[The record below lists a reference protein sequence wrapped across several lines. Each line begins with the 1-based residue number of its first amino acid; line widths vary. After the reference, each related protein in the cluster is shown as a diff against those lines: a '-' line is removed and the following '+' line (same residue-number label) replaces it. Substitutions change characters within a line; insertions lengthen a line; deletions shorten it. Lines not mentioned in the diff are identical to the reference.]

1 MRCCLCGRAHT
12 AVVVVCSR
20 ELPGVAAGAP
30 PLMASQASRS
40 AEGAADA
47 KDAREDSERRRR
59 LVVVVQRQREQRWA
73 AVMFGVGEPPLVCQE
88 AVFTR
93 DRGPRAFLHP
103 FSPYG
108 RAVLRVTQH
117 SQPPELRPGPPQK
130 QARPEDGVDGAD
142 QGGLSTRGS
151 TPPRKAPPLRRL
163 DDEALKRSRLHS
175 NQYEL
180 SQDLL
185 DKQVEMLERKYG
197 GVRARTAALTIQR
210 AFRSHCM
217 QKRFLDL
224 ASASKGERRLSRRIH
239 ALDLLAPSG
248 ASPPS
253 SEGALPWPAH
263 HRTPTKG
270 ALAEAAAAAAAAS
283 RRVPPQVPRRSSS
296 IPGTTTT
303 TAASSKENSG
313 SWKHSSTAAAATAP
327 ANGSGQPALP
337 STRPEDKRLSNI
349 SENSEDSVDCPAYSC
364 SPPASDVLLL
374 YPHQG
379 PGSPKDSLGSKGSE
393 AQRKRQYRVGLNLF
407 NKRPEK
413 GIRYLVERGFLDPCP
428 RAVARFL
435 ISRKGLSK
443 MRIGEYLGDL
453 QGPFNARVLECF
465 VEELD
470 FAGMQV
476 DLALRRFQSHFLLPG
491 EAQKIERLV
500 EVFSQRYARCN
511 PDVVAKL
518 ASPDTLFVLAFSV
531 VLLNTDLHTPS
542 VKADKRM
549 KLEDYVR
556 NLRGVDEGRDLDRDM
571 LTGIYE
577 RIKVHP
583 FRPGSDHVSQV
594 LKVQQSIVGKRPN
607 LALAHR
613 RLVCYCRLYEVYDV
627 HKKER
632 PGVHQREVFL
642 FNDLLL
648 VTKIFSKKKN
658 SVQYAFRQS
667 LPLCGMNVALFEAP
681 YYPHGISLTQR
692 VDDRA
697 LMTLNARNEHD
708 RCKFV
713 DDLRESILEMDE
725 MESLRI
731 EGELEKQQALRSPWD
746 QRDSGLADMEATGE
760 GNGGGS
766 TLLAQSPCL
775 KRSALSNSLLDLHDQ
790 QTAARPVRRG
800 SAGSLDSGMSVSFQ
814 SSAASSVSRE
824 SSPHTVQHPDGAAAA
839 AATSLGDGTRHGF
852 LGNLFGKRGRHV
864 AVTTTTTTPQAA
876 AVVTSEVPATTEP
889 PG

>member
-1 MRCCLCGRAHT
+1 MTEGASLSSSRATLCERLHELQKCVEAKDRLIERQCIGIQELEHQ
-12 AVVVVCSR
+12 VVVLRAERDALLRDIDRLCLQLEVIDLQRLSNGSQPPER
-20 ELPGVAAGAP
+20 GGPPVKQPRPEEAG
-30 PLMASQASRS
+30 S
-40 AEGAADA
+40 AEGAELGA
-47 KDAREDSERRRR
+47 
-59 LVVVVQRQREQRWA
+59 L
-73 AVMFGVGEPPLVCQE
+73 G
-88 AVFTR
+88 
-93 DRGPRAFLHP
+93 RG
-103 FSPYG
+103 G
-108 RAVLRVTQH
+108 
-117 SQPPELRPGPPQK
+117 
-130 QARPEDGVDGAD
+130 
-142 QGGLSTRGS
+142 
-151 TPPRKAPPLRRL
+151 TPPKKASVRRL
-163 DDEALKRSRLHS
+163 DEDALKRSRLHN

-224 ASASKGERRLSRRIH
+224 ANASKGERRLSRRIH
-239 ALDLLAPSG
+239 ALDLLAPDGNTPLRHHGWARGSPT
-248 ASPPS
+248 PPS
-253 SEGALPWPAH
+253 EG
-263 HRTPTKG
+263 
-270 ALAEAAAAAAAAS
+270 S
-283 RRVPPQVPRRSSS
+283 QRRVPPQVPRRTSS
-296 IPGTTTT
+296 IPGGTKESSTWKRPAVAPSQSPAP
-303 TAASSKENSG
+303 TAA
-313 SWKHSSTAAAATAP
+313 STAAAAAAATAAAASQSPLAAVP
-327 ANGSGQPALP
+327 AGL
-337 STRPEDKRLSNI
+337 RLEDKRLSNI
-349 SENSEDSVDCPAYSC
+349 SENSEDSLDCAAYSC

-379 PGSPKDSLGSKGSE
+379 VGGSKDSMGSSKGSE

-413 GIRYLVERGFLDPCP
+413 GVRYLVDRGFLDACP

-435 ISRKGLSK
+435 VSRKGLSK
-443 MRIGEYLGDL
+443 LMIGDYLGNL
-453 QGPFNARVLECF
+453 QCPFNMQVLECF
-465 VEELD
+465 VQELD

-476 DLALRRFQSHFLLPG
+476 DLALRKFQSYFILPG

-500 EVFSQRYARCN
+500 EVFSHQYAQCN

-518 ASPDTLFVLAFSV
+518 RSADTLFVLAFSV

-549 KLEDYVR
+549 KLDDYVR
-556 NLRGVDEGRDLDRDM
+556 NLRGVDEGHDLDRDM
-571 LTGIYE
+571 LAGIYE
-577 RIKVHP
+577 RIKAHP

-594 LKVQQSIVGKRPN
+594 LKVQQSIVGKKPN

-658 SVQYAFRQS
+658 SIQYAFRQS
-667 LPLCGMNVALFEAP
+667 LPLCGMSVALFEAP
-681 YYPHGISLTQR
+681 HYPHGISLSQR

-713 DDLRESILEMDE
+713 DDLREAILEMDE
-725 MESLRI
+725 MENLRI
-731 EGELEKQQALRSPWD
+731 EGELEKQQPLRSPWD
-746 QRDSGLADMEATGE
+746 QRDSGLADMEGTGE
-760 GNGGGS
+760 GP
-766 TLLAQSPCL
+766 LAQSPCL

-824 SSPHTVQHPDGAAAA
+824 ASPHTVQRTADPP
-839 AATSLGDGTRHGF
+839 GDPSQQRQGF
-852 LGNLFGKRGRHV
+852 LGGLFAVAGKRTRPPPQGR
-864 AVTTTTTTPQAA
+864 APVT
-876 AVVTSEVPATTEP
+876 VVPPAEA

>member
-1 MRCCLCGRAHT
+1 
-12 AVVVVCSR
+12 
-20 ELPGVAAGAP
+20 
-30 PLMASQASRS
+30 
-40 AEGAADA
+40 
-47 KDAREDSERRRR
+47 
-59 LVVVVQRQREQRWA
+59 
-73 AVMFGVGEPPLVCQE
+73 MFGVGEPPLVCQE

-130 QARPEDGVDGAD
+130 QARPEDGSDGAD
-142 QGGLSTRGS
+142 QGGLPARGS
-151 TPPRKAPPLRRL
+151 TPPRKASQMRRL

-239 ALDLLAPSG
+239 ALDLLGPSAG
-248 ASPPS
+248 TSPPA
-253 SEGALPWPAH
+253 EGGLPWPP
-263 HRTPTKG
+263 HRASGPTKG
-270 ALAEAAAAAAAAS
+270 ILAEAAAAAAAAS
-283 RRVPPQVPRRSSS
+283 RRVAPPQVPRRSSS
-296 IPGTTTT
+296 IPGT
-303 TAASSKENSG
+303 SSSPSSTIAKDNSG
-313 SWKHSSTAAAATAP
+313 SSWKHSPVLSGGGGSASPASSSSPAAP
-327 ANGSGQPALP
+327 ANGGGQPALP
-337 STRPEDKRLSNI
+337 SGRPEDKRLSNI

-379 PGSPKDSLGSKGSE
+379 PGSPKDSLGSKGGE

-413 GIRYLVERGFLDPCP
+413 GIRYLVERGFLDACP

-435 ISRKGLSK
+435 VSRKGLSK
-443 MRIGEYLGDL
+443 LRIGEYLGDL
-453 QGPFNARVLECF
+453 QRPFNGRVLECF

-518 ASPDTLFVLAFSV
+518 ASADTLFVLAFSV

-549 KLEDYVR
+549 KLDDYVR
-556 NLRGVDEGRDLDRDM
+556 NLRGVDEGHDLDRDM
-571 LTGIYE
+571 LAGIYE
-577 RIKVHP
+577 RIKAHP

-681 YYPHGISLTQR
+681 YYPHGISLSQR

-731 EGELEKQQALRSPWD
+731 EGELEKQQPLRSPWD
-746 QRDSGLADMEATGE
+746 QRDSGLADMEAAGE
-760 GNGGGS
+760 GVGGGGGGGGGGG

-800 SAGSLDSGMSVSFQ
+800 SAGSLDSGMVSWQ
-814 SSAASSVSRE
+814 QTERLATGPASSPSP
-824 SSPHTVQHPDGAAAA
+824 SSP
-839 AATSLGDGTRHGF
+839 R
-852 LGNLFGKRGRHV
+852 R
-864 AVTTTTTTPQAA
+864 
-876 AVVTSEVPATTEP
+876 PAR
-889 PG
+889 

>member
-1 MRCCLCGRAHT
+1 MTEGASLSSSRATLCERLHELQKCVEAKDRLIERQCIGIQELEHQ
-12 AVVVVCSR
+12 VVVLRAERDALLRDIDRLCLQLEVIDLQRLSNGSQPPER
-20 ELPGVAAGAP
+20 GGPPVKQPRPEEAG
-30 PLMASQASRS
+30 S
-40 AEGAADA
+40 AEGAELGA
-47 KDAREDSERRRR
+47 
-59 LVVVVQRQREQRWA
+59 L
-73 AVMFGVGEPPLVCQE
+73 G
-88 AVFTR
+88 
-93 DRGPRAFLHP
+93 RG
-103 FSPYG
+103 G
-108 RAVLRVTQH
+108 
-117 SQPPELRPGPPQK
+117 
-130 QARPEDGVDGAD
+130 
-142 QGGLSTRGS
+142 
-151 TPPRKAPPLRRL
+151 TPPKKASVRRL
-163 DDEALKRSRLHS
+163 DEDALKRSRLHN

-224 ASASKGERRLSRRIH
+224 ANASKGERRLSRRIH
-239 ALDLLAPSG
+239 ALDLLAPDGNTPLRHHGWARGSPT
-248 ASPPS
+248 PPS
-253 SEGALPWPAH
+253 EG
-263 HRTPTKG
+263 
-270 ALAEAAAAAAAAS
+270 S
-283 RRVPPQVPRRSSS
+283 QRRVPPQVPRRTSS
-296 IPGTTTT
+296 IPGGT
-303 TAASSKENSG
+303 KE
-313 SWKHSSTAAAATAP
+313 SSTWK
-327 ANGSGQPALP
+327 
-337 STRPEDKRLSNI
+337 RP
-349 SENSEDSVDCPAYSC
+349 
-364 SPPASDVLLL
+364 
-374 YPHQG
+374 
-379 PGSPKDSLGSKGSE
+379 GSE

-413 GIRYLVERGFLDPCP
+413 GVRYLVDRGFLDACP

-435 ISRKGLSK
+435 VSRKGLSK
-443 MRIGEYLGDL
+443 LMIGDYLGNL
-453 QGPFNARVLECF
+453 QCPFNMQVLECF
-465 VEELD
+465 VQELD

-476 DLALRRFQSHFLLPG
+476 DLALRKFQSYFILPG

-500 EVFSQRYARCN
+500 EVFSHQYAQCN

-518 ASPDTLFVLAFSV
+518 RSADTLFVLAFSV

-549 KLEDYVR
+549 KLDDYVR
-556 NLRGVDEGRDLDRDM
+556 NLRGVDEGHDLDRDM
-571 LTGIYE
+571 LAGIYE
-577 RIKVHP
+577 RIKAHP

-594 LKVQQSIVGKRPN
+594 LKVQQSIVGKKPN

-658 SVQYAFRQS
+658 SIQYAFRQS
-667 LPLCGMNVALFEAP
+667 LPLCGMSVALFEAP
-681 YYPHGISLTQR
+681 HYPHGISLSQR

-713 DDLRESILEMDE
+713 DDLREAILEMDE
-725 MESLRI
+725 MENLRI
-731 EGELEKQQALRSPWD
+731 EGELEKQQPLRSPWD
-746 QRDSGLADMEATGE
+746 QRDSGLADMEGTGE
-760 GNGGGS
+760 GP
-766 TLLAQSPCL
+766 LAQSPCL

-824 SSPHTVQHPDGAAAA
+824 ASPHTVQRTADPP
-839 AATSLGDGTRHGF
+839 GDPSQQRQGF
-852 LGNLFGKRGRHV
+852 LGGLFAVAGKRTRPPPQGR
-864 AVTTTTTTPQAA
+864 APVT
-876 AVVTSEVPATTEP
+876 VVPPAEA

>member
-1 MRCCLCGRAHT
+1 
-12 AVVVVCSR
+12 
-20 ELPGVAAGAP
+20 
-30 PLMASQASRS
+30 
-40 AEGAADA
+40 
-47 KDAREDSERRRR
+47 
-59 LVVVVQRQREQRWA
+59 
-73 AVMFGVGEPPLVCQE
+73 MFGVGEPPLVCQE

-117 SQPPELRPGPPQK
+117 SQPPERGGPPVK
-130 QARPEDGVDGAD
+130 QPRPEEAGSAEGAELGALGR
-142 QGGLSTRGS
+142 GG
-151 TPPRKAPPLRRL
+151 TPPKKASVRRL
-163 DDEALKRSRLHS
+163 DEDALKRSRLHN

-224 ASASKGERRLSRRIH
+224 ANASKGERRLSRRIH
-239 ALDLLAPSG
+239 ALDLLAPDGNTPLRHHGWARGSPT
-248 ASPPS
+248 PPS
-253 SEGALPWPAH
+253 EG
-263 HRTPTKG
+263 
-270 ALAEAAAAAAAAS
+270 S
-283 RRVPPQVPRRSSS
+283 QRRVPPQVPRRTSS
-296 IPGTTTT
+296 IPGGTKEGSAWKRPSVSLGCG
-303 TAASSKENSG
+303 AAG
-313 SWKHSSTAAAATAP
+313 
-327 ANGSGQPALP
+327 L
-337 STRPEDKRLSNI
+337 RLEDKRLSNI
-349 SENSEDSVDCPAYSC
+349 SENSEDSLDCAAYSC

-379 PGSPKDSLGSKGSE
+379 VGGSKDSMGSSKGSE

-413 GIRYLVERGFLDPCP
+413 GVRYLVDRGFLDACP

-435 ISRKGLSK
+435 VSRKGLSK
-443 MRIGEYLGDL
+443 LMIGDYLGNL
-453 QGPFNARVLECF
+453 QCPFNMQVLECF
-465 VEELD
+465 VQELD

-476 DLALRRFQSHFLLPG
+476 DLALRKFQSYFILPG

-500 EVFSQRYARCN
+500 EVFSHQYAQCN

-518 ASPDTLFVLAFSV
+518 RSADTLFVLAFSV

-549 KLEDYVR
+549 KLDDYVR
-556 NLRGVDEGRDLDRDM
+556 NLRGVDEGHDLDRDM
-571 LTGIYE
+571 LAGIYE
-577 RIKVHP
+577 RIKAHP

-594 LKVQQSIVGKRPN
+594 LKVQQSIVGKKPN
-607 LALAHR
+607 LALAHGR
-613 RLVCYCRLYEVYDV
+613 VVCYCRLYEVYDV

-658 SVQYAFRQS
+658 SIQYAFRQS
-667 LPLCGMNVALFEAP
+667 LPLCGMSVALFEAP
-681 YYPHGISLTQR
+681 HYPHGISLSQR

-713 DDLRESILEMDE
+713 DDLREAILEMDE
-725 MESLRI
+725 MENLRI
-731 EGELEKQQALRSPWD
+731 EGELEKQQPLRSPWD
-746 QRDSGLADMEATGE
+746 QRDSGLADMEGTGE
-760 GNGGGS
+760 GP
-766 TLLAQSPCL
+766 LAQSPCL

-824 SSPHTVQHPDGAAAA
+824 ASPHTVQRTAD
-839 AATSLGDGTRHGF
+839 
-852 LGNLFGKRGRHV
+852 
-864 AVTTTTTTPQAA
+864 
-876 AVVTSEVPATTEP
+876 P
-889 PG
+889 PGDPSQQRQ

>member
-1 MRCCLCGRAHT
+1 MWM
-12 AVVVVCSR
+12 
-20 ELPGVAAGAP
+20 P
-30 PLMASQASRS
+30 PASRCDELLLLWRCL
-40 AEGAADA
+40 ALQ
-47 KDAREDSERRRR
+47 AR
-59 LVVVVQRQREQRWA
+59 LA
-73 AVMFGVGEPPLVCQE
+73 
-88 AVFTR
+88 
-93 DRGPRAFLHP
+93 GPGPA
-103 FSPYG
+103 
-108 RAVLRVTQH
+108 LRVCRERP
-117 SQPPELRPGPPQK
+117 SFRRYPVVDRQPPELRPGPPQK
-130 QARPEDGVDGAD
+130 QARPEDGADCAD
-142 QGGLSTRGS
+142 QGGLPTRS
-151 TPPRKAPPLRRL
+151 NTPPRKAPPLRRL

-239 ALDLLAPSG
+239 ALDLLAPS
-248 ASPPS
+248 SPPS
-253 SEGALPWPAH
+253 EAPWPAHH

-283 RRVPPQVPRRSSS
+283 RRAPPQVPRRSSS
-296 IPGTTTT
+296 IPGTTTPT
-303 TAASSKENSG
+303 SATKESPG
-313 SWKHSSTAAAATAP
+313 SWKHIAAPASSGAQVASAAAAP
-327 ANGSGQPALP
+327 ANGSGQPTLP
-337 STRPEDKRLSNI
+337 SARPEDKRLSNI

-379 PGSPKDSLGSKGSE
+379 PGSPKDSLGTKGSE

-453 QGPFNARVLECF
+453 QGAFNARVLECF

-571 LTGIYE
+571 LAGIYE

-760 GNGGGS
+760 GAGVGGS

-824 SSPHTVQHPDGAAAA
+824 SSPHTVQQQQHVDGT
-839 AATSLGDGTRHGF
+839 AATAGDGTRHGF
-852 LGNLFGKRGRHV
+852 LGNLFGKRGRH
-864 AVTTTTTTPQAA
+864 T
-876 AVVTSEVPATTEP
+876 VVTSAAFAAAAATPPSEAPAVTEP

>member
-1 MRCCLCGRAHT
+1 MWMPP
-12 AVVVVCSR
+12 R
-20 ELPGVAAGAP
+20 E
-30 PLMASQASRS
+30 PL
-40 AEGAADA
+40 
-47 KDAREDSERRRR
+47 RR
-59 LVVVVQRQREQRWA
+59 A
-73 AVMFGVGEPPLVCQE
+73 AV
-88 AVFTR
+88 AV
-93 DRGPRAFLHP
+93 AL
-103 FSPYG
+103 
-108 RAVLRVTQH
+108 
-117 SQPPELRPGPPQK
+117 PGPPGGPGGAP
-130 QARPEDGVDGAD
+130 ARHCGSAATGRPSAAIPRSTASRLSCGRVPPRSRLGLRMGWTGLTRGVPPN
-142 QGGLSTRGS
+142 RGS

-175 NQYEL
+175 QQYEL

-239 ALDLLAPSG
+239 ALDLLGPNG

-253 SEGALPWPAH
+253 SESALPWPAH

-296 IPGTTTT
+296 IPGTATTT
-303 TAASSKENSG
+303 YTCSKESSG
-313 SWKHSSTAAAATAP
+313 SWKHS
-327 ANGSGQPALP
+327 GPALP
-337 STRPEDKRLSNI
+337 SARPEDKRLSNI

-393 AQRKRQYRVGLNLF
+393 ALRKRQYRVGLNLF

-413 GIRYLVERGFLDPCP
+413 GIRYLTERGFLDSCP

-470 FAGMQV
+470 FAGMQ
-476 DLALRRFQSHFLLPG
+476 AR

-500 EVFSQRYARCN
+500 EVFSHRYARCN

-556 NLRGVDEGRDLDRDM
+556 NLRGVDEGQDLDRDM
-571 LTGIYE
+571 LAGIYE
-577 RIKVHP
+577 RIKAHP

-632 PGVHQREVFL
+632 PVC
-642 FNDLLL
+642 
-648 VTKIFSKKKN
+648 I
-658 SVQYAFRQS
+658 
-667 LPLCGMNVALFEAP
+667 NVKC
-681 YYPHGISLTQR
+681 SSS
-692 VDDRA
+692 
-697 LMTLNARNEHD
+697 MTF
-708 RCKFV
+708 C
-713 DDLRESILEMDE
+713 
-725 MESLRI
+725 
-731 EGELEKQQALRSPWD
+731 W
-746 QRDSGLADMEATGE
+746 
-760 GNGGGS
+760 
-766 TLLAQSPCL
+766 
-775 KRSALSNSLLDLHDQ
+775 
-790 QTAARPVRRG
+790 
-800 SAGSLDSGMSVSFQ
+800 
-814 SSAASSVSRE
+814 
-824 SSPHTVQHPDGAAAA
+824 
-839 AATSLGDGTRHGF
+839 
-852 LGNLFGKRGRHV
+852 
-864 AVTTTTTTPQAA
+864 
-876 AVVTSEVPATTEP
+876 
-889 PG
+889 

>member
-1 MRCCLCGRAHT
+1 MTEGTSCPQPELLKRL
-12 AVVVVCSR
+12 R
-20 ELPGVAAGAP
+20 ELQENTAEKDKLIDADCLRIQELQSRVRLLQQEKAALLCDINDICAQLGFP
-30 PLMASQASRS
+30 DL
-40 AEGAADA
+40 
-47 KDAREDSERRRR
+47 
-59 LVVVVQRQREQRWA
+59 
-73 AVMFGVGEPPLVCQE
+73 E
-88 AVFTR
+88 A
-93 DRGPRAFLHP
+93 LENE
-103 FSPYG
+103 
-108 RAVLRVTQH
+108 

-142 QGGLSTRGS
+142 QGSLPNRGS

-175 NQYEL
+175 QQYEL

-303 TAASSKENSG
+303 TSSSSKESSG
-313 SWKHSSTAAAATAP
+313 SWKHSVAPATQAATATAP
-327 ANGSGQPALP
+327 ANGSGQPTLP
-337 STRPEDKRLSNI
+337 SARPEDKRLSNI

-407 NKRPEK
+407 NKRPDK
-413 GIRYLVERGFLDPCP
+413 GIRYLTERGFLDPCP

-500 EVFSQRYARCN
+500 EVFSHRYARCN

-571 LTGIYE
+571 LAGIYE
-577 RIKVHP
+577 RIKAHP

-800 SAGSLDSGMSVSFQ
+800 SAGSLDSGMVSWQ
-814 SSAASSVSRE
+814 QTERLATGPASSPSP
-824 SSPHTVQHPDGAAAA
+824 SSPRRPV
-839 AATSLGDGTRHGF
+839 R
-852 LGNLFGKRGRHV
+852 
-864 AVTTTTTTPQAA
+864 
-876 AVVTSEVPATTEP
+876 
-889 PG
+889 

>member
-1 MRCCLCGRAHT
+1 
-12 AVVVVCSR
+12 
-20 ELPGVAAGAP
+20 
-30 PLMASQASRS
+30 
-40 AEGAADA
+40 
-47 KDAREDSERRRR
+47 
-59 LVVVVQRQREQRWA
+59 
-73 AVMFGVGEPPLVCQE
+73 MFGIGEPPLVCQE

-117 SQPPELRPGPPQK
+117 SQPPDLRPGGPPQQK
-130 QARPEDGVDGAD
+130 QQARPEGDGSDGAD
-142 QGGLSTRGS
+142 QQGGVPARGS
-151 TPPRKAPPLRRL
+151 TPPRKASQMRRL
-163 DDEALKRSRLHS
+163 DDEALKRSRMHS

-239 ALDLLAPSG
+239 ALDLLGPSSATG
-248 ASPPS
+248 TSPPTG
-253 SEGALPWPAH
+253 EGGGALPWPPHH
-263 HRTPTKG
+263 HRSSGHPTKG
-270 ALAEAAAAAAAAS
+270 ILAEAAAAAAAAS
-283 RRVPPQVPRRSSS
+283 RRVPPQAPRRSSS
-296 IPGTTTT
+296 IPGP
-303 TAASSKENSG
+303 SSSPSSTIAREGSG
-313 SWKHSSTAAAATAP
+313 SWKHSPVLSGGNGGGSGSPGSPAAAP
-327 ANGSGQPALP
+327 PNGSGQPALP
-337 STRPEDKRLSNI
+337 SGRPEDKRLSNI

-379 PGSPKDSLGSKGSE
+379 PGSPKDSLGTKGGE

-413 GIRYLVERGFLDPCP
+413 GIRYLVERGFLDACP

-435 ISRKGLSK
+435 VSRKGLSK
-443 MRIGEYLGDL
+443 LRIGEYLGDL
-453 QGPFNARVLECF
+453 QRPFNGRVLECF
-465 VEELD
+465 VEEFD

-476 DLALRRFQSHFLLPG
+476 DLALRRFQSHFLMPG

-518 ASPDTLFVLAFSV
+518 ASADSIFVLAFSV

-556 NLRGVDEGRDLDRDM
+556 NLRGIDEGHDLDRDM
-571 LTGIYE
+571 LTGIFE
-577 RIKVHP
+577 RIKAHP

-681 YYPHGISLTQR
+681 YYPHGISLSQR

-731 EGELEKQQALRSPWD
+731 EGELEKQQPLRSPWD

-760 GNGGGS
+760 GGGAGGAGGGAGGGS
-766 TLLAQSPCL
+766 GLLAQSPCL

-824 SSPHTVQHPDGAAAA
+824 SSPHTVQPPHPDAPGGAAA
-839 AATSLGDGTRHGF
+839 RHGF
-852 LGNLFGKRGRHV
+852 LGSLFGKRAGAAGGRQPAQAPPCV
-864 AVTTTTTTPQAA
+864 PVTTSTPTT
-876 AVVTSEVPATTEP
+876 TTEP

>member
-1 MRCCLCGRAHT
+1 
-12 AVVVVCSR
+12 
-20 ELPGVAAGAP
+20 
-30 PLMASQASRS
+30 
-40 AEGAADA
+40 
-47 KDAREDSERRRR
+47 
-59 LVVVVQRQREQRWA
+59 
-73 AVMFGVGEPPLVCQE
+73 MFGVGEPPLVCQE

-117 SQPPELRPGPPQK
+117 SQPPERGGPPVK
-130 QARPEDGVDGAD
+130 QPRPEEAGSAEGAELGALGR
-142 QGGLSTRGS
+142 GG
-151 TPPRKAPPLRRL
+151 TPPKKASVRRL
-163 DDEALKRSRLHS
+163 DEDALKRSRLHN
-175 NQYEL
+175 NQLHGVPADYARCENQTKNVAEALVKLAVYSMWMDRYEL

-224 ASASKGERRLSRRIH
+224 ANASKGERRLSRRIH
-239 ALDLLAPSG
+239 ALDLLAPDGNTPLRHHGWARGSPT
-248 ASPPS
+248 PPS
-253 SEGALPWPAH
+253 EG
-263 HRTPTKG
+263 
-270 ALAEAAAAAAAAS
+270 S
-283 RRVPPQVPRRSSS
+283 QRRVPPQVPRRTSS
-296 IPGTTTT
+296 IPGGT
-303 TAASSKENSG
+303 KE
-313 SWKHSSTAAAATAP
+313 SSTWK
-327 ANGSGQPALP
+327 
-337 STRPEDKRLSNI
+337 RP
-349 SENSEDSVDCPAYSC
+349 
-364 SPPASDVLLL
+364 
-374 YPHQG
+374 
-379 PGSPKDSLGSKGSE
+379 GSE

-413 GIRYLVERGFLDPCP
+413 GVRYLVDRGFLDACP

-435 ISRKGLSK
+435 VSRKGLSK
-443 MRIGEYLGDL
+443 LMIGDYLGNL
-453 QGPFNARVLECF
+453 QCPFNMQVLECF
-465 VEELD
+465 VQELD

-476 DLALRRFQSHFLLPG
+476 DLALRKFQSYFILPG

-500 EVFSQRYARCN
+500 EVFSHQYAQCN

-518 ASPDTLFVLAFSV
+518 RSADTLFVLAFSV

-549 KLEDYVR
+549 KLDDYVR
-556 NLRGVDEGRDLDRDM
+556 NLRGVDEGHDLDRDM
-571 LTGIYE
+571 LAGIYE
-577 RIKVHP
+577 RIKAHP

-594 LKVQQSIVGKRPN
+594 LKVQQSIVGKKPN

-658 SVQYAFRQS
+658 SIQYAFRQS
-667 LPLCGMNVALFEAP
+667 LPLCGMSVALFEAP
-681 YYPHGISLTQR
+681 HYPHGISLSQR

-713 DDLRESILEMDE
+713 DDLREAILEARPGWE
-725 MESLRI
+725 ASCGAEAGAGIASGS
-731 EGELEKQQALRSPWD
+731 GEAWAFSRRWTKWKTCALR
-746 QRDSGLADMEATGE
+746 
-760 GNGGGS
+760 GS
-766 TLLAQSPCL
+766 WRSSSPCGAPGTRGTPAWQTWRARGRGPWHSPRASSDP
-775 KRSALSNSLLDLHDQ
+775 RSPTRCWTSTTSRRRPARCVG
-790 QTAARPVRRG
+790 AARVPWTVACR
-800 SAGSLDSGMSVSFQ
+800 
-814 SSAASSVSRE
+814 SR
-824 SSPHTVQHPDGAAAA
+824 SSP
-839 AATSLGDGTRHGF
+839 R
-852 LGNLFGKRGRHV
+852 R
-864 AVTTTTTTPQAA
+864 
-876 AVVTSEVPATTEP
+876 PAR
-889 PG
+889 